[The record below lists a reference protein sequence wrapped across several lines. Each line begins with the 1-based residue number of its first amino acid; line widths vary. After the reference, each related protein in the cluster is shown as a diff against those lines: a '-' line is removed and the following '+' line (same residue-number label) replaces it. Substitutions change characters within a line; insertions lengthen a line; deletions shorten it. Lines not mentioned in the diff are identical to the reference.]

1 MPNTKS
7 AERRMRS
14 SARRKTHNRAVVS
27 RLKTLEAGYR
37 ALLAAGEKEKAAT
50 KLREVESAYD
60 KAAKVGVVHA
70 AKASR
75 KKSRLAVGLEK
86 AKSGK

>member
-1 MPNTKS
+1 
-7 AERRMRS
+7 MRS
-14 SARRKTHNRAVVS
+14 SARRKSQNRAVLN

-37 ALLAAGEKEKAAT
+37 ALLEAGKKEEAAAA
-50 KLREVESAYD
+50 LRKVESAFD

-75 KKSRLAVGLEK
+75 KKSRLAAGLQK
-86 AKSGK
+86 VQGGK

>member
-1 MPNTKS
+1 
-7 AERRMRS
+7 MRN
-14 SARRKTHNRAVVS
+14 SARRKSHNRAVIR

-37 ALLAAGEKEKAAT
+37 ALLQAGKKEEAAAA
-50 KLREVESAYD
+50 LRNVESAFD

-75 KKSRLAVGLEK
+75 KKSRLATVLAK
-86 AKSGK
+86 AQSAK